1 MLQLLPAMGKKLAI
15 NRGSFGTSRIPDQPL
30 QDAWGHASTSSTSAS
45 SASASSSST
54 SPIATSASS
63 SPTTSTNLGQGEKES
78 AAHSSLSQET
88 EVSRASRTRT
98 PTRPQTTTD
107 LFSHSDNNLGSG
119 PTSLRQPGLVLLDG
133 RSRRTHWT
141 RKWGRPFYWISF
153 FILLMSHIQTSN
165 GLPPFND
172 GTSYE
177 LRDAQPFTYERNFDL
192 AQQKVIFNPVG
203 QYATDVT
210 FMHLELKVSFGHYK
224 QMFQEYNEDARKAY
238 DMAQQVGR
246 LDKTIKK
253 SIVSGLSALTFPVN
267 MASQKFAEALLKLPE
282 VSLQEAR
289 SDPNGRYRRD
299 AVEEEPQDLN
309 RSRRFVETIVAVGA
323 SVISWVSEIFKYAEI
338 QAIKTH

>member
-1 MLQLLPAMGKKLAI
+1 MLQLLPTMGKKLAI
-15 NRGSFGTSRIPDQPL
+15 NRGSFGTPRIPDQPL
-30 QDAWGHASTSSTSAS
+30 QDAWSHASTSSASASSTSAS
-45 SASASSSST
+45 SSTTSST
-54 SPIATSASS
+54 S
-63 SPTTSTNLGQGEKES
+63 LGQGKEES
-78 AAHSSLSQET
+78 AAHSSLRHEA
-88 EVSRASRTRT
+88 EVSGASRTRT
-98 PTRPQTTTD
+98 PTGTQTTTD
-107 LFSHSDNNLGSG
+107 LFSLSDDNHSSSPN
-119 PTSLRQPGLVLLDG
+119 SLRQPGPFLLDG

-153 FILLMSHIQTSN
+153 FILLMSYIQTSN

-172 GTSYE
+172 GTNYG

-192 AQQKVIFNPVG
+192 AQQKVIFNPIG

-246 LDKTIKK
+246 LDKSIKK

-267 MASQKFAEALLKLPE
+267 MASQKFAETLLKLPE

-289 SDPNGRYRRD
+289 SDPNGRYRRND
-299 AVEEEPQDLN
+299 VQDEPQDLN
-309 RSRRFVETIVAVGA
+309 RSKRFIETIVAVGA

-338 QAIKTH
+338 QSIKTH